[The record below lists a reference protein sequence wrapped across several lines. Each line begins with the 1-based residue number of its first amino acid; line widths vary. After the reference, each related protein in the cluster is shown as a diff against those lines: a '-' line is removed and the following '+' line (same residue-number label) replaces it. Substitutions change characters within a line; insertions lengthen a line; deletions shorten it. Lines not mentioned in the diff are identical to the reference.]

1 MVVREQGVV
10 VAELAELELLVAAMA
25 ERLHAVSHAKV
36 PTEYWVRDEK
46 MGVDCNKMGIN
57 TIQITK

>member
-25 ERLHAVSHAKV
+25 EVAEGSHAVSHVKV
-36 PTEYWVRDEK
+36 LMGYWVGNEK
-46 MGVDCNKMGIN
+46 MRGGL
-57 TIQITK
+57 